1 MKERYDMRKRDSNC
15 FVVGVG
21 CEDHSYTINGVK
33 YIVSSRFAPTRIA
46 GKRELTLS
54 DKLKS
59 YIGSGF
65 AKLTILVQTDTISD
79 EYACSAAREED

>member
-15 FVVGVG
+15 FIVGVG
-21 CEDHSYTINGVK
+21 CEEHSYTINGVK

-46 GKRELTLS
+46 EKREPTLS
-54 DKLKS
+54 DKLQS